1 MTARPSRRERLQ
13 VIFTFLVFFGGMMF
27 IVSPGPNRAQTLFR
41 ISLVVVG
48 LIGLM
53 WVNRPRQ

>member
-1 MTARPSRRERLQ
+1 MTAKPTRRERLQ

-27 IVSPGPNRAQTLFR
+27 VVSPDPNRAQTIFR

-48 LIGLM
+48 LIGLI
-53 WVNRPRQ
+53 WVNRPRR